1 MTRPGYTRSNS
12 YGRGLLK
19 NSKPSALKL
28 SKGAHKTSPTSKNS
42 TKRDSRNTFEED
54 DMAGLPNYW
63 YACTY
68 TEARTAELTLSQ
80 HHVREADYHTQC
92 LAALL
97 LRSVSASSF
106 CVPSMA
112 SLTASSCRRK
122 DGNRPISECL
132 ETGFPSPSPIASYD
146 AASSYPD
153 IVPQRS
159 PSVMRPSSIAS
170 EDSSIYERPQM
181 SRADSEAAQY
191 LSQFLSA
198 SSSSPARRSARA
210 GYYRNQNTASHS
222 TLPSLS
228 HTPGSFASP
237 PSSYSSVSRTAPNR
251 PVYWNSHRH
260 HSSTRSIDLVM
271 PVTASASVNKTE
283 GEASLRSHASTA
295 TAFPVAEGELT
306 YEKKPMAEASHA
318 GSGSLKQLF
327 AHEAMRRSPNLRY
340 NFSSSSLSKHHS
352 TGDD

>member
-1 MTRPGYTRSNS
+1 MTRPANTRSNS

-28 SKGAHKTSPTSKNS
+28 SKGTHKTSPTGKSS
-42 TKRDSRNTFEED
+42 SKRDSRNTFEEE
-54 DMAGLPNYW
+54 DMAGLPNY
-63 YACTY
+63 CT
-68 TEARTAELTLSQ
+68 TCEKQIIT
-80 HHVREADYHTQC
+80 
-92 LAALL
+92 
-97 LRSVSASSF
+97 
-106 CVPSMA
+106 PNA
-112 SLTASSCRRK
+112 SLLYCSEACRRK

-132 ETGFPSPSPIASYD
+132 ETGFPSPSPIANYD

-153 IVPQRS
+153 IVPRRS

-181 SRADSEAAQY
+181 SRADSEAAHY
-191 LSQFLSA
+191 LSQFLST
-198 SSSSPARRSARA
+198 SSSSPTRRSARP
-210 GYYRNQNTASHS
+210 GYYRNQTTASHS

-228 HTPGSFASP
+228 HTPNSFASP
-237 PSSYSSVSRTAPNR
+237 SSSYNSVSRTAPNR
-251 PVYWNSHRH
+251 PIYWNSHRH

-271 PVTASASVNKTE
+271 PVTAPASVNKTE

-306 YEKKPMAEASHA
+306 YEKKPMAETSREA
-318 GSGSLKQLF
+318 SGSLKQLF

-340 NFSSSSLSKHHS
+340 NFSGSSLSKHHT
-352 TGDD
+352 TGGD